1 MNIIT
6 FLVLLSF
13 TLIAYFYGNKEL
25 LFPWFLLC
33 LALTVSMLIVVCN
46 TENWGTNIN
55 GKFLLYLLTAIV
67 SWGIGSALIKELH
80 KKRKKSGDSVI
91 LRNDPVEDLN
101 VYPINLMMFI
111 SIVFCVIYIVRVIGS
126 VSLNGGITAALRK
139 IYDNVVYNNYSPGF
153 IFNQMREIVV
163 AVAYI
168 SVYGLLKMRCIQKKD
183 WISAI
188 KLCIPIVMLIMLVVV
203 STDRNIFLRFAIYTI
218 VISVLFFQKNYAGT
232 NLNIKIVG
240 FVAAMLLLMLGVFF
254 LLGKAKQ
261 YSSNLARS
269 VSIYGGAGLYDF
281 NVWIQ
286 DYTGPLQY
294 GASTFMSLI
303 GAVQSI
309 FERLVGSVTNVGANR
324 FDEFITYQSSNGY
337 YFEANI
343 YSALRPYVEDFGYFG
358 VIIFPIISGAFFE
371 LVYENAKKRNGGY
384 AWFFYAMQLYPIVF
398 YPVSEQFFRRFHV
411 GLVYEI
417 AWSIIIYC
425 ACFKRKKVY
434 SISKNIKSRMMDW
447 RIK

>member
-139 IYDNVVYNNYSPGF
+139 IYDHPRAGSRHRTVP
-153 IFNQMREIVV
+153 
-163 AVAYI
+163 AV
-168 SVYGLLKMRCIQKKD
+168 R
-183 WISAI
+183 
-188 KLCIPIVMLIMLVVV
+188 
-203 STDRNIFLRFAIYTI
+203 
-218 VISVLFFQKNYAGT
+218 
-232 NLNIKIVG
+232 
-240 FVAAMLLLMLGVFF
+240 
-254 LLGKAKQ
+254 
-261 YSSNLARS
+261 
-269 VSIYGGAGLYDF
+269 
-281 NVWIQ
+281 
-286 DYTGPLQY
+286 
-294 GASTFMSLI
+294 
-303 GAVQSI
+303 
-309 FERLVGSVTNVGANR
+309 
-324 FDEFITYQSSNGY
+324 
-337 YFEANI
+337 
-343 YSALRPYVEDFGYFG
+343 
-358 VIIFPIISGAFFE
+358 
-371 LVYENAKKRNGGY
+371 
-384 AWFFYAMQLYPIVF
+384 
-398 YPVSEQFFRRFHV
+398 
-411 GLVYEI
+411 
-417 AWSIIIYC
+417 
-425 ACFKRKKVY
+425 
-434 SISKNIKSRMMDW
+434 
-447 RIK
+447 

>member
-6 FLVLLSF
+6 FLILLSF

-101 VYPINLMMFI
+101 VYPINLIMFI
-111 SIVFCVIYIVRVIGS
+111 SIAFCVIYIVRVIGS

-139 IYDNVVYNNYSPGF
+139 IYDNVVCNNYSPGF
-153 IFNQMREIVV
+153 VFNQMREIVV

-232 NLNIKIVG
+232 NSNIKIVG
-240 FVAAMLLLMLGVFF
+240 FAAAMLLLMLGVFF

-294 GASTFMSLI
+294 GSSTFMSLI
-303 GAVQSI
+303 GVVQSI

-371 LVYENAKKRNGGY
+371 LVYENAKKCNGGY
-384 AWFFYAMQLYPIVF
+384 AWVFYAMQLYPIVF
-398 YPVSEQFFRRFHV
+398 YPVSEQFFRRFHL